1 MRATLLVGAAAAA
14 LALTGCASATTPTP
28 SPSPTSASPTSFVPA
43 RPEFHTPETPTLPA
57 GTVTALSGRLMRVI
71 KADPGASFA
80 CRKPNADE
88 MGLIS
93 QMVTMGLVSQ
103 LTAVDVGEGWAVVVM
118 WFQRTNRDR
127 DVLRYVT
134 NGERLNSI
142 AVDDWNGQFSA
153 AGVMLADGPKGIEA
167 ARRCIGA
174 L

>member
-1 MRATLLVGAAAAA
+1 
-14 LALTGCASATTPTP
+14 
-28 SPSPTSASPTSFVPA
+28 
-43 RPEFHTPETPTLPA
+43 
-57 GTVTALSGRLMRVI
+57 MRVI
-71 KADPGASFA
+71 EADPGASFA

-93 QMVTMGLVSQ
+93 QMVTMSLASQ

-127 DVLRYVT
+127 DVLDFVT
-134 NGERLNSI
+134 NGDRLNSI
-142 AVDDWNGQFSA
+142 AVDDWDGQFSA

-174 L
+174 S